1 MINIEFNKVREVK
14 SPSKAYPT
22 DAGFDL
28 YLPKFTQQ
36 FLSDVVYVNR
46 QERES
51 LKTSELRK
59 LYTVYDNKK
68 SLTIAPG
75 ESVLIPSGLKVAV
88 PQGYA
93 LVVANKSGI
102 ASKRSLLYGAHVID
116 SSFRGEVL
124 INLHNV
130 GITDQTLTEDMKIVQ
145 VLLLPVPEATFVEC
159 GILDEKTDR
168 GAGGFGSTDSK

>member
-1 MINIEFNKVREVK
+1 MINIEFKKIREVK
-14 SPSKAYPT
+14 TPSKAYPT

-28 YLPKFTQQ
+28 YIPKFTPE
-36 FLSDVVYVNR
+36 FLSAVTYVNR
-46 QERES
+46 PEVIKS
-51 LKTSELRK
+51 ADLHK

-93 LVVANKSGI
+93 LVVANKSGV

-130 GITDQTLTEDMKIVQ
+130 GVTDQTLTEDMKIVQ
-145 VLLLPVPEATFVEC
+145 VLLLPVPEASFVEC
-159 GILDEKTDR
+159 NLFTDETTER